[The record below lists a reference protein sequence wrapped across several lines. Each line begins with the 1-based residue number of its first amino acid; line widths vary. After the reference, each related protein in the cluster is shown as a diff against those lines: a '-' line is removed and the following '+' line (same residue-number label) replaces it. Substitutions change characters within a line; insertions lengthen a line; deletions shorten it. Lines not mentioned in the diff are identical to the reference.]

1 MKRLVVAIALVV
13 SLALNGA
20 WAVNNNSEYYFG
32 SNSKFNPSI
41 PTPEDFFG
49 FPIGSELVRYDRVVE
64 YFRLLDQLS
73 DRAQLKV
80 IGHSHENREYVILH
94 ISTPENIKNLESIRQ
109 NHVKLVD
116 PNYGFPANY
125 DDQKVVIQLG
135 YNVHGGE
142 LAGTDASV
150 LAAYYFVATQDA
162 DIVKRL
168 GDAVILIE
176 PALNPDGRER
186 AAQYYNS
193 FHSIPPVDD
202 ALDIE
207 HTQSFTPLRGN
218 HFYADLNRDWFSLV
232 HPESKARAA
241 YYHEWYPNI
250 YADYHEMGRNSSYY
264 FEPSPVRSTWNYTIP
279 ESTYTKLNVILADY
293 FGAELDK
300 IGSLYFTKENYDNI
314 SPIYGST
321 YPDFQGGVG
330 TTLEVGSSQ
339 GVQVESSLGLH
350 RFAKNIRDNVR
361 TSIGALKAGTDKK
374 EVFLRHQQEFFK
386 SAVQKGGKGFIVF
399 GDKENK
405 GATNLFLDNLLRHK
419 IEVHKLA
426 KDFTQDGKQFKADNA
441 YVIPLAQ
448 AQYRLVNAAFEEHT
462 EFVDSIFMDITAWST
477 AHGYGFPFVKN
488 AAGVS
493 VGEVVKEV
501 PAASTTAFSKSQFAY
516 VIDYAD
522 FYAPRVLYSLLDK
535 GVYVKAAYKT
545 FTANTA
551 EAGNKSFATG
561 SLVVPLVYQTISA
574 DSVYRVIQ
582 SSVTD
587 TDVKV
592 YSVSTSLSSEGI
604 DLGSDNI
611 EEVKKPVVATFVSTG
626 GYGGINWTAIGET
639 WHLLGNHYHIP
650 LTKIFADYA
659 DRTPLDRY
667 TAIILVDGSYQNFS
681 KRFVERLKNWV
692 ANGGV
697 LITSQRASQWA
708 IENGIA
714 THFNT
719 AQDKKGEAEK
729 PGEKSEK
736 EAYKRLD
743 YSAQREQNGPS
754 RIGGV
759 LYAADL
765 DITNP
770 LAYGIHNRQL
780 YTMKTGNYILPRPK
794 SPYASLLQLKG
805 DKQIGGYLTKQNQKL
820 LKDATVIAFDNVGAG
835 TVVLFSESPTYRGYW
850 LSTGRI
856 LANALFF
863 GNNVSGSSRYRP

>member
-1 MKRLVVAIALVV
+1 MGKKIIVFLTALLATIAAQ
-13 SLALNGA
+13 SQT
-20 WAVNNNSEYYFG
+20 SYYFG
-32 SNSKFNPSI
+32 DNSQLNKSI
-41 PTPEDFFG
+41 PTPEEFFG
-49 FPIGSELVRYDRVVE
+49 HAIGQQLVRYDRVVE
-64 YFRLLDQLS
+64 YFRLLDKLS

-109 NHVKLVD
+109 QHVKLVD
-116 PNYGFPANY
+116 PNYAYPSSY

-150 LAAYYFVATQDA
+150 LAAYFFVATEDA
-162 DIVKRL
+162 DIVRRL
-168 GDAVILIE
+168 GDAIVLIE

-186 AAQYYNS
+186 AAQYFNA
-193 FHSIPPVDD
+193 FHSTPSVSD

-218 HFYADLNRDWFSLV
+218 HFYADLNRDWFALV
-232 HPESKARAA
+232 HPESRARAA
-241 YYHEWYPNI
+241 YYHQWYPNI

-279 ESTYTKLNVILADY
+279 ESTYTELNVILANY

-339 GVQVESSLGLH
+339 GVEVESSLGLH

-374 EVFLRHQQEFFK
+374 DVFLRHQQEFFK
-386 SAVQKGGKGFIVF
+386 SAVTKGGKGYIVF
-399 GDKENK
+399 GSQDDK
-405 GATNLFLDNLLRHK
+405 GATRLFLDNLLRHK
-419 IEVHKLA
+419 IEVHQLT
-426 KDFTQDGKQFKADNA
+426 KDYSQGGKQFKAGNA
-441 YVIPLAQ
+441 YAIPLAQ

-477 AHGYGFPFVKN
+477 AHGYGFPFARV
-488 AAGVS
+488 AAGLG
-493 VGEVVKEV
+493 VGDVVKEV
-501 PAASTTAFSKSQFAY
+501 PAASAQAFRQSQFAY
-516 VIDYAD
+516 VIDYGD
-522 FYAPRVLYSLLDK
+522 FYAPRVLYTLLDK
-535 GVYVKAAYKT
+535 GIYVKAAFKT
-545 FTANTA
+545 FTTETA
-551 EAGNKSFATG
+551 EAGQKRFATG
-561 SLVVPLVYQTISA
+561 SLVVPLVYQTVSA
-574 DSVYRVIQ
+574 DSVYRTIRSAVAG
-582 SSVTD
+582 
-587 TDVKV
+587 TDVQV
-592 YSVSTSLSSEGI
+592 YSVATSGSSEGI

-611 EEVKKPVVATFVSTG
+611 QEVKKPVVATFVSASGT
-626 GYGGINWTAIGET
+626 GGINWTAIGET
-639 WHLLGNHYHIP
+639 WHLLGNHQNIP
-650 LTKIFADYA
+650 LTKIYADYA
-659 DRTPLDRY
+659 DRTPLERY
-667 TAIILVDGSYQNFS
+667 TAIILVDGSYQSFS
-681 KRFVERLKNWV
+681 KTFVERLKSWV

-714 THFNT
+714 THFAAKEKKEGEK
-719 AQDKKGEAEK
+719 AQDDKQA
-729 PGEKSEK
+729 PR
-736 EAYKRLD
+736 RLD

-770 LAYGIHNRQL
+770 LAFGIHSRQL
-780 YTMKTGNYILPRPK
+780 YTMKSGNFILPRPQ
-794 SPYASLLQLKG
+794 SPYASLLQLQG
-805 DKQIGGYLTKQNQKL
+805 DKQLGGYLTKANQKL
-820 LKDATVIAFDNVGAG
+820 LKDATVIATDNLGSG
-835 TVVLFSESPTYRGYW
+835 TIVLFSESPTYRGYW

-856 LANALFF
+856 LTNALFF
-863 GNNVSGSSRYRP
+863 GNRVSTASRYRP

>member
-1 MKRLVVAIALVV
+1 MGKKIIVFLTALLATIAAQ
-13 SLALNGA
+13 SQT
-20 WAVNNNSEYYFG
+20 SYYFG
-32 SNSKFNPSI
+32 DNSQLNKSI
-41 PTPEDFFG
+41 PTPEEFFG
-49 FPIGSELVRYDRVVE
+49 HAIGQQLVRYDRVVE
-64 YFRLLDQLS
+64 YFRLLDKLS

-109 NHVKLVD
+109 QHVKLVD
-116 PNYGFPANY
+116 PNYAYPSSY

-150 LAAYYFVATQDA
+150 LAAYFFVATEDA

-168 GDAVILIE
+168 SDAIVLIE

-186 AAQYYNS
+186 AAQYFNA
-193 FHSIPPVDD
+193 FHSTPSVSD

-218 HFYADLNRDWFSLV
+218 HFYADLNRDWFALV
-232 HPESKARAA
+232 HPESRARAA
-241 YYHEWYPNI
+241 YYHQWYPNI
-250 YADYHEMGRNSSYY
+250 YADYHEMGKNSSYY
-264 FEPSPVRSTWNYTIP
+264 FEPSPVKSTWNYTIP
-279 ESTYTKLNVILADY
+279 ESTYTELNVILANY

-339 GVQVESSLGLH
+339 GVEVESSLGLH

-361 TSIGALKAGTDKK
+361 TSIGTLKAGTDKK
-374 EVFLRHQQEFFK
+374 DVFLRHQQEFFK
-386 SAVQKGGKGFIVF
+386 SAVTKGGKGYIVF
-399 GDKENK
+399 GSLDDK
-405 GATNLFLDNLLRHK
+405 GATRLFLDNLLRHK
-419 IEVHKLA
+419 IEVHQLT
-426 KDFTQDGKQFKADNA
+426 KDYSQGGKQFKAGNA

-477 AHGYGFPFVKN
+477 AHGYGFPFARV
-488 AAGVS
+488 AASLGV
-493 VGEVVKEV
+493 GDVVTEV
-501 PAASTTAFSKSQFAY
+501 PAASAQAFRQSQFAY

-522 FYAPRVLYSLLDK
+522 FYAPRVLYTLLDK
-535 GVYVKAAYKT
+535 GIYVKAAFKT
-545 FTANTA
+545 FTTETA
-551 EAGNKSFATG
+551 EAGQKRFATG
-561 SLVVPLVYQTISA
+561 SLVVPLVYQTVSA
-574 DSVYRVIQ
+574 DSVYRTIRSAVAG
-582 SSVTD
+582 
-587 TDVKV
+587 TDVQV
-592 YSVSTSLSSEGI
+592 YSVATSGSSEGI

-611 EEVKKPVVATFVSTG
+611 QEVKKPVVATFVSASGT
-626 GYGGINWTAIGET
+626 GGINWTAIGET
-639 WHLLGNHYHIP
+639 WHLLGNHQNIP

-659 DRTPLDRY
+659 DRTPLERY
-667 TAIILVDGSYQNFS
+667 TAIILVDGSYQSFS
-681 KRFVERLKNWV
+681 KTFVERLKSWV

-714 THFNT
+714 THFAAKEKKEGEK
-719 AQDKKGEAEK
+719 AQDDKQA
-729 PGEKSEK
+729 PR
-736 EAYKRLD
+736 RLD

-770 LAYGIHNRQL
+770 LAFGIHSRQL
-780 YTMKTGNYILPRPK
+780 YTMKSGNFILPRPQ
-794 SPYASLLQLKG
+794 SPYASLLQLQG
-805 DKQIGGYLTKQNQKL
+805 DKQLGGYLTKANQKL
-820 LKDATVIAFDNVGAG
+820 LKDATVIATDNLGSG
-835 TVVLFSESPTYRGYW
+835 TIVLFSESPTYRGYW

-856 LANALFF
+856 LTNALFF
-863 GNNVSGSSRYRP
+863 GNRVSTASRYRP